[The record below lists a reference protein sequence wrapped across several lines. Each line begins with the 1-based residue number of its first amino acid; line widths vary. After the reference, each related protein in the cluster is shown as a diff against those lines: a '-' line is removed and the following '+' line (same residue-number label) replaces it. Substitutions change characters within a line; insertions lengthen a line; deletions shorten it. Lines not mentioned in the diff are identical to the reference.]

1 MARLISSERS
11 MVLGIDLQ
19 TVFED
24 GSVVDHSF
32 KTGDVVEN
40 LRYVKDG
47 AIETISGKIVNIDY
61 TMASKLTWN
70 KNNPSDTL
78 PNDMVINSITVDA
91 STQYESNLVL
101 VPAREILEWDGEE
114 NVKRM
119 VFKPFISYIMK
130 MNYSNRTSQTAN
142 IQVGDT
148 FNSVRIMVP
157 TDIGNDI
164 TGEFSILAFAYKVE
178 SKKAVIT
185 GIAFKNVETGQV
197 VVADLDYILALNE
210 IFTFDV
216 TDSTG
221 FLAVLNDVADG
232 DTVLISSD
240 LDLTDGNVVSVTGK
254 SLVLD
259 TGSADITCSS
269 SATSGVDISSGAK
282 VTITGSGKFV
292 TTTPYDSSH
301 STGIVR
307 VRSGGEVV
315 FNGGGVNAVI
325 DENPVDNGQFG
336 VTVYD
341 DSKLTVNNGDFRAG
355 WYAISGNGT
364 SRTPDGLIT
373 INGGVFVSTTDYA
386 IYHPQAGKLVINDGL
401 IDGAAGALA
410 VNNGTIEINGGT
422 FQTNGTGNTGEWS
435 DGTSG
440 LGNACLN
447 LNGKYGP
454 VNCTITGGR
463 FKTSGEAIMIAT
475 GSKNPVTLSISGGE
489 FSSKPEDEW
498 LAPGCTVSSTPNADG
513 FYVVRK
519 A

>member
-1 MARLISSERS
+1 MARLISSQRS
-11 MVLGIDLQ
+11 MVLGINLQ
-19 TVFED
+19 TIFED

-40 LRYVKDG
+40 LRYVKNG
-47 AIETISGKIVNIDY
+47 EIETISGKIVNIDY
-61 TMASKLTWN
+61 TMAARLTWN

-78 PNDMVINSITVDA
+78 ANDMTINSITVDA

-101 VPAREILEWDGEE
+101 VPAKEILEWDGEE

-119 VFKPFISYIMK
+119 MYKPFVSYIMK

-142 IQVGDT
+142 IQIGDT

-157 TDIGNDI
+157 TDIGNDVV
-164 TGEFSILAFAYKVE
+164 GEFSILAFAYKVE
-178 SKKAVIT
+178 NKKAVIT

-232 DTVLISSD
+232 DTVIVSST
-240 LDLTDGNVVSVTGK
+240 LDLTDGNAISVVGK
-254 SLVLD
+254 KMVLD
-259 TGSADITCSS
+259 TGSSDITCASS
-269 SATSGVDISSGAK
+269 SSSGISVGAGSK

-292 TTTPYDSSH
+292 STTPYDSSH
-301 STGIVR
+301 STGVLR
-307 VRSGGEVV
+307 VQGGGEVV
-315 FNGGGVNAVI
+315 FNGGGVSAVI
-325 DENPVDNGQFG
+325 PEDPVNKGQFG

-355 WYAISGNGT
+355 FYAISGNGT

-373 INGGVFVSTTDYA
+373 INDGTFVSVADYA
-386 IYHPQAGKLVINDGL
+386 IYHPQAGKLIINGGL

-410 VNNGTIEINGGT
+410 ANNGTIEINGGT
-422 FQTNGTGNTGEWS
+422 FQTNGTGDTGDWS
-435 DGTSG
+435 DGTGG

-454 VNCTITGGR
+454 VSCTITGGR
-463 FKTSGEAIMIAT
+463 FKTTGEAIMIAT

-498 LAPGCTVSSTPNADG
+498 IAPGCVVSSTPNADG
-513 FYVVRK
+513 FYVVSK